1 MKRQTYYPS
10 RTGNQL
16 IWLENFAIKLAIYGP
31 SLTIPTGEI
40 GGAIDDANWCAYLLG
55 LWLAG
60 VRAFSPST
68 TDKVNEAL
76 TGIGNSPIVL
86 PTFTAPALPSGV
98 TARNPGALTRIFT
111 LVGKIKRDAAYDESM
126 GTDLG
131 IVGSENTAEHSV
143 PKITIALEQ
152 IGATQAVRIGFLK
165 YAHTGIY
172 IETRRGGGA
181 WEFLGIDTVSP
192 YMDERPLL
200 VSTAP
205 EVREYRMSFWDKGTQ
220 NGEWTDVAKVTVS
233 P

>member
-10 RTGNQL
+10 RIGNQL
-16 IWLENFAIKLAIYGP
+16 IWLDNFAIKLAIYGP
-31 SLTIPTGEI
+31 GMTIPTGEI
-40 GGAIDDANWCAYLLG
+40 GAAMDDAKWCAYLLG

-68 TDKVNEAL
+68 TDAVDDAL

-111 LVGKIKRDAAYDESM
+111 MVGKIKRDASYTEAM

-131 IVGSENTAEHSV
+131 IVGSEDTVEHPV
-143 PKITIALEQ
+143 PKFSAEALPGITSQVVKL
-152 IGATQAVRIGFLK
+152 TFFK
-165 YAHTGIY
+165 YTHMGVV
-172 IETRRGGGA
+172 IECRRNGGA
-181 WEFLGIDTVSP
+181 WEMLAIDTDSP
-192 YMDERPLL
+192 YMDERALL
-200 VSTAP
+200 SPTTP
-205 EVREYRMSFWDKGTQ
+205 ELREYRMRFWDKGTP
-220 NGEWTDVAKVTVS
+220 NGDWTDVAKVTVS